1 MDPQTTQVLLIED
14 NPGDA
19 DLVRLRL
26 VESASPVNVNC
37 VNRLS
42 DGLASLTAET
52 PSVVLLDLNLPD
64 SRGAETFRRVMQ
76 HAPDVPVVVL
86 SGQDDEALAA
96 KALHQGVQDYLV
108 KGDISSKRLERAI
121 RYAVERQALLRAL
134 EIAQK
139 QQIDFK
145 NQFLSHVSHELRTP
159 LTCIH
164 QYVTL
169 LLDGLAGTMAPEQT
183 DHLKTVLKSVN
194 QLHAMLR
201 DLLEATRAESGKM
214 RVEPRCVALGE
225 LVQQTIA
232 MMRPMAEEKKIG
244 LEIGLDQRLPLVH
257 ADPDRVLEVL
267 MNLVDN
273 AIKFTPAE
281 GSVMVQASMVEADP
295 GRVYISVSDTGR
307 GISPEAKTLIFER
320 LYQDPD
326 SVDNNRSGLG
336 LGLFICREIVRLHE
350 GRIWVSSELGQGSTF
365 SFTLPIYSLAKLL
378 APVITYQDRLRPAFV
393 LVKVE
398 LTPLSNPPRGNWKE
412 TWQQCLEIVR
422 RCVYLDKDLV
432 LPPMGTA
439 GTTETFFVVAS
450 TDLQRSGIM
459 TTRIREQL
467 ERLGDLKTKCTLT
480 MTTVPVEFPSDNLG
494 ETPLVQSLEEQVE
507 SVAGCVT
514 RMILTS
520 RERKQLC
527 AAKGARVPLRKPKL
541 TT

>member
-1 MDPQTTQVLLIED
+1 MEAKTTQVLLIED

-26 VESASPVNVNC
+26 VEGASPVNVNC

-42 DGLASLTAET
+42 EGLASLTVET

-64 SRGAETFRRVMQ
+64 SRGSETFRRVLD
-76 HAPDVPVVVL
+76 HAPHVPVVIL

-134 EIAQK
+134 EITQK
-139 QQIDFK
+139 QQLEFK

-169 LLDGLAGTMAPEQT
+169 LLDGLAGAMTPEQT

-194 QLHAMLR
+194 QLHAMIR
-201 DLLEATRAESGKM
+201 DLLEATRAEGGKM
-214 RVEPRCVALGE
+214 RIEPRCIALGE

-232 MMRPMAEEKKIG
+232 MMRPMADEKKIG
-244 LEIGLDQRLPLVH
+244 LEMGLDQRLPLVQ

-267 MNLVDN
+267 INLVDN

-281 GSVMVQASMVEADP
+281 GSVMLQASMVDADP
-295 GRVYISVSDTGR
+295 GYVYISVSDTGR
-307 GISPEAKTLIFER
+307 GISPEAKALIFER

-326 SVDNNRSGLG
+326 SIDNNRSGLG

-365 SFTLPIYSLAKLL
+365 TFTLPIYSLAKLL
-378 APVITYQDRLRPAFV
+378 APVITYEERLRPAFV

-398 LTPLSNPPRGNWKE
+398 LTPLANPPRGNWKE
-412 TWQQCLEIVR
+412 TWQQCLEILR

-450 TDLQRSGIM
+450 TDMQRSGIM

-467 ERLGDLKTKCTLT
+467 ERLGDLKSKCTLT
-480 MTTVPVEFPSDNLG
+480 ITTVPVELPG
-494 ETPLVQSLEEQVE
+494 ENAAETLEQQVQG
-507 SVAGCVT
+507 VADRVT
-514 RMILTS
+514 QMILSS
-520 RERKQLC
+520 REIRKLSVTKSAQVS
-527 AAKGARVPLRKPKL
+527 KG
-541 TT
+541 

>member
-1 MDPQTTQVLLIED
+1 MDHPTTNVLLIED

-26 VESASPVNVNC
+26 VEGKTPVSVNC

-42 DGLASLTAET
+42 DGLASLTRET

-64 SRGAETFRRVMQ
+64 SHGAETFRRVRD
-76 HAPDVPVVVL
+76 HAPSVPVVVL
-86 SGQDDEALAA
+86 SGQDDEALAM
-96 KALHQGVQDYLV
+96 KAVHQGVQDYLI
-108 KGDISSKRLERAI
+108 KGDISSKHLERAI
-121 RYAVERQALLRAL
+121 RYAVERQALLRSL
-134 EIAQK
+134 EISQK
-139 QQIDFK
+139 QQLEFK

-169 LLDGLAGTMAPEQT
+169 LLDGLAGPLAPDQS

-194 QLHAMLR
+194 QLHAMIR

-214 RVEPRCVALGE
+214 RIEPRCIALGE
-225 LVQQTIA
+225 LVQQTVA
-232 MMRPMAEEKKIG
+232 MLRPMADEKKIA
-244 LEIGLDQRLPLVH
+244 LEVGLDQRLPLVH

-267 MNLVDN
+267 INLVDN
-273 AIKFTPAE
+273 AIKFTPTE

-295 GRVYISVSDTGR
+295 GYVYISVSDTGR
-307 GISPEAKTLIFER
+307 GIGPEAKALIFER

-350 GRIWVSSELGQGSTF
+350 GRIWVSSELGQGTTF
-365 SFTLPIYSLAKLL
+365 TFTLPVYSLAKLL
-378 APVITYQDRLRPAFV
+378 APVITHEERLRPAFV
-393 LVKVE
+393 LVRVE
-398 LTPLSNPPRGNWKE
+398 LTPRSNPPRGNWKE
-412 TWQQCLEIVR
+412 TRQQCLETLR

-432 LPPMGTA
+432 LPPMGTSGA
-439 GTTETFFVVAS
+439 AETLFVVAS
-450 TDLQRSGIM
+450 TDLERSGIM

-467 ERLGDLKTKCTLT
+467 ERVSDLKAKCTLT
-480 MTTVPVEFPSDNLG
+480 ITTVPVELAPESPAGTLDQQ
-494 ETPLVQSLEEQVE
+494 VQ
-507 SVAGCVT
+507 SVAGHVT

-520 RERKQLC
+520 MEQKQLC
-527 AAKGARVPLRKPKL
+527 AGKR
-541 TT
+541 TQDFN